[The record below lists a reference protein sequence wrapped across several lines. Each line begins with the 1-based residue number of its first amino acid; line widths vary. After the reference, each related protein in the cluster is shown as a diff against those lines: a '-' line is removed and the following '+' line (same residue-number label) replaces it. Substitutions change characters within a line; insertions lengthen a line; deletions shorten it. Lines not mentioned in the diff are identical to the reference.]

1 MIVIWFVDTNLL
13 VYARDASEAEKQP
26 LAAEWLNYLWRS
38 GDGRL
43 SMQVLQE
50 YYNVVTRRLNPGL
63 DREQAMADVRDL
75 MLWDPVPVDGGI
87 LERAWSLE
95 QRFKLSWWEALIV
108 GAARHVGSRF
118 LLSED
123 LRDGLEIDG
132 MTVLDPFKHSAP

>member
-1 MIVIWFVDTNLL
+1 MISTTVIWFVDTKLL

-26 LAAEWLNYLWRS
+26 LAAEWLRFLWRS

-50 YYNVVTRRLNPGL
+50 YYNVVTLSLRPGL
-63 DREQAMADVRDL
+63 DREQAVADVRDL

-95 QRFKLSWWEALIV
+95 QRFKLSWWDALIM
-108 GAARHVGSRF
+108 AAAFCFRKISRMA
-118 LLSED
+118 S
-123 LRDGLEIDG
+123 R
-132 MTVLDPFKHSAP
+132 